1 MLSVVGSRSILLS
14 LLVTALVLGIPAFG
28 GTVDIF
34 SNLTNESNSVTGTN
48 VAIPVSPAW
57 APGGMGYE
65 WISYGST
72 GCNIF
77 NADSGTCSPGPENP
91 AGVVGTITGP
101 DAVAPTAVFYKTFT
115 ITDAFDS
122 GNLQVWADDTAR
134 VWLDTGTVTS
144 GTGSTGG
151 TMLWEANPIL
161 GPNCV
166 NAPISCTPGMNA
178 NIALGLSSGTYTL
191 VFDAYQLV
199 GGTPFGVMYNGVL
212 TNAPSVPEPASFML
226 LGLGLVGLGAIARR
240 RKKA

>member
-14 LLVTALVLGIPAFG
+14 LLVSALVLGIPAYA
-28 GTVDIF
+28 GTVDVF
-34 SNLTNESNSVTGTN
+34 SNLTNESNSVTGTD

-57 APGGMGYE
+57 APSGMGYE
-65 WISYGST
+65 WISYGNT
-72 GCNIF
+72 GCNFF
-77 NADSGTCSPGPENP
+77 NSQNGICTPGPENP

-122 GNLQVWADDTAR
+122 GNLQIWADDTAR
-134 VWLDTGTVTS
+134 VWIDNGTVTS
-144 GTGSTGG
+144 GDGSGG
-151 TMLWEANPIL
+151 SMLFEANPNP

-166 NAPISCTPGMNA
+166 NAPIGCTPGMDA
-178 NIALGLSSGTYTL
+178 NIALGLTSGTYTL
-191 VFDAYQLV
+191 VIDAYQLI
-199 GGTPFGVMYNGVL
+199 GGSPFGVMYNAVL
-212 TNAPSVPEPASFML
+212 TDAPSVPEPASFML